1 MLLLCLLLACGA
13 GDDTAATPTSD
24 DSGQPDGGADGG
36 SADGGAADGGSADG
50 GGSGGSLPDLPT
62 SGCGLA
68 PYTWR
73 PLEEMGAL
81 LAVEEATDLS
91 YDVATI
97 NQILALVG
105 LEALTPVPYGVRA
118 WRVRYS
124 SQDKGQDVEVSG
136 YLALPDT
143 DPGAPLPVM
152 LWNHPT
158 TGFHDA
164 CAPTA
169 LGITGGAYS
178 LLLAAHGFAV
188 AAPDHLGLVGV
199 GEPSG
204 ELHPWIVAEP
214 GAVVGLDAVRALL
227 RFLDDGEAHGV
238 TATADPAHTV
248 IFGASEG
255 GFTSLW
261 ADRYQAEYLP
271 EVQVTGV
278 VAAIPATDPLALATL
293 GATTTSATTRAI
305 TAALVTGAAWHQGTA
320 PLSEVLQAPFD
331 ATVPEALATEC
342 EDWDGAFLSAE
353 APEQIFTE
361 AFLAAASAGGDWS
374 EALDPW
380 SCYLGEGVL
389 RDSAIPRGS
398 TAPVLVVTGEDDD
411 LAWPAPTH
419 DDVLALCDQGYTIE
433 HVQCAGADH
442 TGAAVA
448 ALPKMIAWALAAGRG
463 EDPTE
468 GATTCEVSA
477 PVTCEAL

>member
-1 MLLLCLLLACGA
+1 MLLLSLLLACAA
-13 GDDTAATPTSD
+13 GDDDTSAAGPGD
-24 DSGQPDGGADGG
+24 AGAADGGGDDGGADGG
-36 SADGGAADGGSADG
+36 GAGDGGATAP
-50 GGSGGSLPDLPT
+50 LVPDLPV
-62 SGCGLA
+62 SGCGLS
-68 PYTWR
+68 PYAWR
-73 PLEEMGAL
+73 PLDPMGSL
-81 LAVEEATDLS
+81 VAVEEATDLS
-91 YDVATI
+91 YDVDTV
-97 NQILALVG
+97 NQILDLVG

-118 WRVRYS
+118 WRVRYG

-136 YLALPDT
+136 YIALPDT

-169 LGITGGAYS
+169 LGITGGAYA

-227 RFLDDGEAHGV
+227 RFLDDGATYGV
-238 TATADPAHTV
+238 TVTADPSRTV

-271 EVQVTGV
+271 EVQIAGV

-293 GATTTSATTRAI
+293 GATTTSDTTRAI
-305 TAALVTGAAWHQGTA
+305 TAALVTGAAWHEGVA
-320 PLSEVLQAPFD
+320 PVSEVILAPFD
-331 ATVPEALATEC
+331 ATVPEALASEC
-342 EDWDGAFLSAE
+342 EGWDDAFQAAE
-353 APEQIFTE
+353 APEQIFTP
-361 AFLAAASAGGDWS
+361 AFLSAAAAGGDWS
-374 EALDPW
+374 EALLPW

-398 TAPVLVVTGEDDD
+398 TAPVLVVTGERDE
-411 LAWPAPTH
+411 LAWPQPTH
-419 DDVLALCDQGYTIE
+419 DDVLALCAQGYRIE

-463 EDPTE
+463 EDPSE
-468 GATTCEVSA
+468 GATTCAIGA
-477 PVTCEAL
+477 PVACEALR